1 MRDPIPAPTAAIG
14 LTVLAVEPVSSG
26 KLFALVTAEVDIEGV
41 SVVIHGI
48 QALRCDPAGTRIEL
62 PKFRD
67 HTGTW
72 RSAVTLPDE
81 IKGPLGDAVLET
93 LIERGLAKRRF
104 G

>member
-1 MRDPIPAPTAAIG
+1 MGDPVSAPTTAIG
-14 LTVLAVEPVSSG
+14 LTVLAVEPVNSG
-26 KLFALVTAEVDIEGV
+26 KLFALVAAEVDIEGV
-41 SVVIHGI
+41 GVVVHGI
-48 QALRCDPAGTRIEL
+48 QALRCAAGTRIEL

-81 IKGPLGDAVLET
+81 IKGPLGDAILEA
-93 LIERGLAKRRF
+93 LIECGLAKRRF